1 MRVHFSKGIALIAI
15 SFFINFLKLHKLTL
29 KIRLIKGEFKMD
41 KANLKKNII
50 SKTILF
56 VAIMIF
62 VVIFKSIFG
71 AENTPVGITTV
82 ITLLMLLGKDLT
94 QSPIKNFLILVGIN
108 LALGIGAFIAANNV
122 WVGIIIDFSALSLIG
137 YYFSYNMTKGLIL
150 PYGLQ
155 YLFML
160 NGPVYGDVFVKRIGA
175 LIAGAVIIMIS
186 QFIVNAKKNNT
197 FKKENSIIGFN
208 KDESDGVYREYELF
222 GTKFKVHTIR
232 ASYAIR
238 VGFLT
243 ALTSFI
249 SLYFKLQEGRWM
261 VYTIFSLTELYSEN
275 CKVRAWKRLQGT
287 IIGSIILI
295 IFFIFVKSPAL
306 RGLMI
311 LVVGYLNSFAEDY
324 RDIVVLVTI
333 SAVAPLALTTG
344 SFYAVLERIM
354 YVIIGIVLAL
364 IANTFILK
372 KSKKDAATTE

>member
-1 MRVHFSKGIALIAI
+1 
-15 SFFINFLKLHKLTL
+15 
-29 KIRLIKGEFKMD
+29 MD
-41 KANLKKNII
+41 KENLKKNII

-62 VVIFKSIFG
+62 IVIFKSIFG
-71 AENTPVGITTV
+71 EKNTPVGITTV
-82 ITLLMLLGKDLT
+82 ITLLMLLGKDLI
-94 QSPIKNFLILVGIN
+94 QNPVKNFLVLLGIN

-122 WVGIIIDFSALSLIG
+122 WLGIIIDFSALSLIG
-137 YYFSYNMTKGLIL
+137 YYFSYAMTKGLIL

-160 NGPVYGDVFVKRIGA
+160 NGPVYGDVFVKRILA

-208 KDESDGVYREYELF
+208 KDESDSVYREYKLF
-222 GTKFKVHTIR
+222 GKKVKIHTIR

-249 SLYFKLQEGRWM
+249 ALYFKLAEGRWM

-275 CKVRAWKRLQGT
+275 CRVRAWKRLQGT

-295 IFFIFVKSPAL
+295 IFFIIVKSPVL
-306 RGLMI
+306 RGLLI

-344 SFYAVLERIM
+344 SLYAVLERIM
-354 YVIIGIVLAL
+354 YVIIGIILAL
-364 IANTFILK
+364 IANRFILR
-372 KSKKDAATTE
+372 KSKSDEI

>member
-1 MRVHFSKGIALIAI
+1 
-15 SFFINFLKLHKLTL
+15 
-29 KIRLIKGEFKMD
+29 MD
-41 KANLKKNII
+41 KENLKKNII

-62 VVIFKSIFG
+62 IVIFKSIFG
-71 AENTPVGITTV
+71 EKNTPVGITTV

-94 QSPIKNFLILVGIN
+94 QNPVKNFLVLLGIN

-122 WVGIIIDFSALSLIG
+122 WLGIIIDFSALSLIG
-137 YYFSYNMTKGLIL
+137 YYFSYAMTKGLIL

-160 NGPVYGDVFVKRIGA
+160 NGPVYGDVFVKRILA

-208 KDESDGVYREYELF
+208 KDESDSVYREYKLF
-222 GTKFKVHTIR
+222 GKKVKIHTIR

-249 SLYFKLQEGRWM
+249 ALYFKLAEGRWM

-275 CKVRAWKRLQGT
+275 CRVRAWKRLQGT

-295 IFFIFVKSPAL
+295 IFFILVKSPVL
-306 RGLMI
+306 RGLLI

-344 SFYAVLERIM
+344 SLYVVLERIM
-354 YVIIGIVLAL
+354 YVIIGIILAL
-364 IANTFILK
+364 IANRFILR
-372 KSKKDAATTE
+372 KSKSDEI

>member
-1 MRVHFSKGIALIAI
+1 
-15 SFFINFLKLHKLTL
+15 
-29 KIRLIKGEFKMD
+29 MD
-41 KANLKKNII
+41 KANLKNNII

-56 VAIMIF
+56 IAIMIF

-71 AENTPVGITTV
+71 EQNTPVGIATV

-94 QSPIKNFLILVGIN
+94 QNPIKNFLILAGIN
-108 LALGIGAFIAANNV
+108 LALGISAFIAANNV
-122 WVGIIIDFSALSLIG
+122 WLGIIIDFSALSLIG
-137 YYFSYNMTKGLIL
+137 YYFSYAMTKGLIL

-160 NGPVYGDVFVKRIGA
+160 NGPVYGDVFVKRILA
-175 LIAGAVIIMIS
+175 LIAGAVIIMVS
-186 QFIVNAKKNNT
+186 QFIVNTKKNNT

-208 KDESDGVYREYELF
+208 KDENDSVYREYEVF
-222 GTKFKVHTIR
+222 GKKVKIHTIR

-249 SLYFKLQEGRWM
+249 ALYFKLAEGRWM

-295 IFFIFVKSPAL
+295 ILFIFIKSPTL

-324 RDIVVLVTI
+324 RDVVVLVTI

-344 SFYAVLERIM
+344 SFYAVLERII
-354 YVIIGIVLAL
+354 YVIIGIILAL
-364 IANTFILK
+364 IANTLILK
-372 KSKKDAATTE
+372 KSEKDISTT